1 MPHSGKATVP
11 VHSCRVDDSLQHVAE
26 IMWRH
31 DCSYVLVVDTEGQP
45 TGMLTDKELCT
56 AAREQDRPLAQ
67 IKVSS
72 IAAMTIF
79 AKQRHQALRIAG
91 QLHVTRHMHIIPI
104 VDGTGSLLSVATKD
118 NLARY
123 LRIAKTRSAASS
135 TCPKK

>member
-1 MPHSGKATVP
+1 MPHSENATVP

-26 IMWRH
+26 IMWKH

-45 TGMLTDKELCT
+45 TGMLTDKELCA

-72 IAAMTIF
+72 VATMTIF
-79 AKQRHQALRIAG
+79 AAQRHRALRVAG
-91 QLHVTRHMHIIPI
+91 QLHAARHMHTIPI
-104 VDGTGSLLSVATKD
+104 VDSTGSLLSVVTKG

-123 LRIAKTRSAASS
+123 LRIAKTRRA
-135 TCPKK
+135 